1 MPWFLYILL
10 CDGRLYTGITTN
22 VERRVRQHKG
32 ELVGGAKF
40 TQAAEEISLVYAV
53 ALGERR
59 TAARAEYRLKQ
70 LPRPAKLAI
79 VAEQPTAANLLERL
93 AMNNEQ

>member
-1 MPWFLYILL
+1 
-10 CDGRLYTGITTN
+10 
-22 VERRVRQHKG
+22 
-32 ELVGGAKF
+32 LVGGAKF
-40 TQAAEEISLVYAV
+40 TQAAEEITLVYTV

-79 VAEQPTAANLLERL
+79 VADQPTAENLLALL
-93 AMNNEQ
+93 ALTPIHN